1 MWHDLKSF
9 CSTWNQLAQADD
21 RQGLAQLN
29 QNAEAHFHAG
39 FQGEGLLA
47 SLQWNPIVGD
57 VKGNSEMVALAMQF
71 ANALGADVL
80 ALPEQTLL
88 GYPLRD
94 MLLRFPQL
102 VKANEKA
109 VWDLAQTSTHTKVL
123 LGFAERRY
131 DLVEGWGE
139 AWGKPYYNSV
149 AILGNG
155 KIEGVVRKNLLPNY
169 HEFEES
175 RVFEAYEKMGVQ
187 YARCFPLERNV
198 LDEHRFEEETSKRKR
213 HLNGIDDFGNITL
226 HGIKYA
232 ITICEDL
239 WAKEPNQHPW
249 YEKNVVD
256 TLMQGKPD
264 ILVNLSSSPS
274 RSGKEFRRNGLLQEV
289 AQRYQTPIFY
299 VNQVGAVDE
308 LIFEGG
314 TRLVSAE
321 GKTLSRSPLFEV
333 AFQVH
338 HLNEPTLHEQ
348 AMWCTGVEL
357 SHRTSPEDLFD
368 PYDERDLPRTYEALR
383 CGIRDYFKK
392 CGFKRAVLGLSGGLD
407 SAVNAVLLADAL
419 GAENVF
425 AFAFPS
431 QLTPSINQAEAK
443 QLAHHLGIGWAEIP
457 IATMQ
462 SAFLEGIEQNRLP
475 LERRWGRPSP
485 HSFAQDNVQAISRAT
500 LLRLLGN
507 EYHALPI
514 ATSDKSE
521 FYMGYTTVN
530 GDMSG
535 ALAPLGDVCKCKVR
549 ALARW
554 MNTHRTIQNVIPQG
568 VVERPSGADLAVNP
582 ETGELLTAEE
592 ALMPYEVIDEIIWR
606 IEAHAFDSQ
615 ALLQHTWSWEHQH
628 GILETA
634 QKEAWI
640 QKFFQR
646 MQASVFKWW
655 VAPPI
660 LIVDGD
666 GTLAKSAYH
675 HTITANQTKY

>member
-1 MWHDLKSF
+1 VWKDLKAICKEWS
-9 CSTWNQLAQADD
+9 QLAQCAD
-21 RQGLAQLN
+21 LEALIALN
-29 QNAEAHFHAG
+29 ERTASIFQSG
-39 FQGEGLLA
+39 FQGEGLMA
-47 SLQWNPIVGD
+47 SLQWNPIAGD
-57 VKGNSEMVALAMQF
+57 VKGNTEMVALAMHF
-71 ANALGADVL
+71 ANAIGVDVL
-80 ALPEQTLL
+80 VLPEQTLL

-94 MLLRFPQL
+94 MLLRFPKL
-102 VKANEKA
+102 VKDNEKA
-109 VWDLAQTSTHTKVL
+109 VWDLAQISTHTKVL
-123 LGFAERRY
+123 VGFAERRY

-155 KIEGVVRKNLLPNY
+155 QIEGVVRKRLLPNY
-169 HEFEES
+169 HEFEDS
-175 RVFEAYEKMGVQ
+175 RVFEVFDASNTLGEQGVQ
-187 YARCFPLERNV
+187 HADRFFLEPAQ
-198 LDEHRFEEETSKRKR
+198 
-213 HLNGIDDFGNITL
+213 HLNGIDEFGNITL
-226 HGIKYA
+226 HGVKYA

-249 YEKNVVD
+249 YKKSVVD
-256 TLMQGKPD
+256 SLMRGKPD
-264 ILVNLSSSPS
+264 VLVNLSSSPS
-274 RSGKEFRRNGLLQEV
+274 RSGKEFRRNGVLQDV
-289 AQRYQTPIFY
+289 AKRYQTPILY

-308 LIFEGG
+308 LIFDGG
-314 TRLVSAE
+314 SRLINAK
-321 GKTLSRSPLFEV
+321 GDTLSRSPLFEV

-338 HLNEPTLHEQ
+338 HLNEPELHER
-348 AMWCTGVEL
+348 AVWCHGVDL
-357 SHRTSPEDLFD
+357 SHRTSPEDVFD
-368 PYDERDLPRTYEALR
+368 PYDERDLPRTYEALC

-407 SAVNAVLLADAL
+407 SAVNAVLVADAL

-431 QLTPSINQAEAK
+431 QLTPSLNQAEAE
-443 QLAHHLGIGWAEIP
+443 QLARNLGIGWAEIP
-457 IATMQ
+457 INTMQ
-462 SAFLEGIEQNRLP
+462 SSFLDGIEQNRLP
-475 LERRWGRPSP
+475 LETRWGKPSP
-485 HSFAQDNVQAISRAT
+485 YSFAQDNVQAISRAT

-507 EYHALPI
+507 DYNALPI

-554 MNTHRTIQNVIPQG
+554 MNTHRTIKTIKTIQNVIPQG
-568 VVERPSGADLAVNP
+568 VVERPSGADLAMNP
-582 ETGELLTAEE
+582 ETGKLLTAEE

-615 ALLQHTWSWEHQH
+615 ALLRHTWSWEHQH
-628 GILETA
+628 GTLDTA
-634 QKEAWI
+634 QKQEWI
-640 QKFFQR
+640 QKFFRR

-675 HTITANQTKY
+675 HTITANRTVY